1 MWPDLKLK
9 YGHGENYPL
18 PFAFIRT
25 ALFSSM
31 RYRGR
36 ERPEYIQKTEVA
48 SYGRGTVTQVSGE
61 QLDGNDLD
69 VIAACVRLVYDTGSL
84 EQAVVSVQFNEKE
97 FLRKMGW
104 QTGGAQRNA
113 LAQSLHRM
121 QTAVFEFDAVDIDDW
136 DGTGRQSSLILGFTK
151 ALDGNRMSY
160 TVTLN
165 GCIAS
170 LMRAGWSLV
179 RRSQRNILRDM
190 PLAQSLHAFY
200 STHSAPIPL
209 PETKLRPL
217 MLRGR
222 MRDDKWLGSLRAAMA
237 ELQAATDWECSL
249 SNTGVVTV
257 KKPKQPAAAVQ
268 KTTGR
273 PEAATVQYDEHDDDI

>member
-36 ERPEYIQKTEVA
+36 ERPEYAKKTEVA
-48 SYGRGTVTQVSGE
+48 SYGRSTVAQVSGE

-69 VIAACVRLVYDTGSL
+69 VIAACIRLVYDAGSL
-84 EQAVVSVQFNEKE
+84 EQSVVTVRFNEKE

-121 QTAVFEFDAVDIDDW
+121 QTAVFEFDVVDVDDR
-136 DGTGRQSSLILGFTK
+136 DGACRQGGLILDFMKG
-151 ALDGNRMSY
+151 LDGNRVSY
-160 TVTLN
+160 AVTLN

-170 LMRAGWSLV
+170 LMQAGWSLV
-179 RRSQRNILRDM
+179 RRSQRNNLRDM

-209 PETKLRPL
+209 PESKLRPL

-222 MRDDKWLGSLRAAMA
+222 IRDDKWLRSLRVAMA
-237 ELQAATDWECSL
+237 KLQTATDWECSL
-249 SNTGVVTV
+249 SDTGVVTV
-257 KKPKQPAAAVQ
+257 KKPKQPAEAVQ
-268 KTTGR
+268 KAKGR
-273 PEAATVQYDEHDDDI
+273 PEAATVQYEYDDDI

>member
-36 ERPEYIQKTEVA
+36 ERPEYTQKAEIA
-48 SYGRGTVTQVSGE
+48 CYGKGTITQVAGE

-69 VIAACVRLVYDTGSL
+69 VIAGCIRLVYDAGLL

-97 FLRKMGW
+97 FLCKMGW

-121 QTAVFEFDAVDIDDW
+121 QTAVFEFGAANVKDW
-136 DGTGRQSSLILGFTK
+136 DGGSQQASLILGFTK
-151 ALDGNRMSY
+151 GLDKNRTSY

-179 RRSQRNILRDM
+179 RRSQRNVLRDM

-209 PETKLRPL
+209 PESKLRPL

-222 MRDDKWLGSLRAAMA
+222 MRDDKWLGSLRAATA
-237 ELQAATDWECSL
+237 ALQAATDWQCML
-249 SNTGVVTV
+249 SDAGVVTV
-257 KKPKQPAAAVQ
+257 RKPKQPAEAVQ

-273 PEAATVQYDEHDDDI
+273 PEAATVQYEYDDI